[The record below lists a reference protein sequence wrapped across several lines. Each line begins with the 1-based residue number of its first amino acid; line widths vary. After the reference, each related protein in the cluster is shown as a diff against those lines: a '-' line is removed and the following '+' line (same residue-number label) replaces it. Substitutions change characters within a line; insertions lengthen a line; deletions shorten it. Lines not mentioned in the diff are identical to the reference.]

1 MQSSATAV
9 VLPQDGSF
17 QPCCHSDSETWATAT
32 RNARLALTRLCGD
45 DAERNAGQCA
55 QRSLVRCGSLGAQIS
70 PRATWQ
76 RSLCEQRRFEDSVQ
90 IRCNPE
96 HSCLV
101 YSPCWQLTGSD
112 VRLALLRSNIIQ
124 DRWLTYGGDI
134 VDASDALTVEL
145 LHSNLPQCGIED
157 RQARQAPC
165 VFIASS
171 HAVRIACEAART
183 FNIE

>member
-1 MQSSATAV
+1 MPSAASFAADHWERKSARVQLGNAVCASS
-9 VLPQDGSF
+9 
-17 QPCCHSDSETWATAT
+17 
-32 RNARLALTRLCGD
+32 GD
-45 DAERNAGQCA
+45 LRTLY
-55 QRSLVRCGSLGAQIS
+55 RSGA
-70 PRATWQ
+70 
-76 RSLCEQRRFEDSVQ
+76 
-90 IRCNPE
+90 PE